1 MKQLNLFSDKECVH
15 CNANPG
21 HKQNNPQIWN
31 GFYDKD
37 TGEFVCWDCQKLH
50 YEKKLKTEYKYLY
63 SEMPV
68 VL

>member
-1 MKQLNLFSDKECVH
+1 MKQLNLFSDKECSH
-15 CNANPG
+15 CKTNPG
-21 HKQNNPQIWN
+21 CNPNNPLIFN
-31 GFYDKD
+31 GFYDQD

-50 YEKKLKTEYKYLY
+50 YEKKSKTEYKYLY